1 MSEPEGYEIS
11 LDELKDVSGGLKGDD
26 RGTYGIGGGSSK
38 GRRTGFPEL
47 SNISRNFTG
56 NKGK

>member
-1 MSEPEGYEIS
+1 MTEPVGNEIS

-38 GRRTGFPEL
+38 GRRTGFSEL
-47 SNISRNFTG
+47 SNVFTQLH
-56 NKGK
+56 